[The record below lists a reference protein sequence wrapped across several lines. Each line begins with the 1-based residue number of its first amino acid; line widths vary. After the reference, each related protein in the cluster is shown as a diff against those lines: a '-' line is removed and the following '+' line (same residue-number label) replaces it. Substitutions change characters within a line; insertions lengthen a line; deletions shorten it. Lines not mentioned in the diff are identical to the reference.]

1 MKKFTFFA
9 LAALILPISNATATT
24 WTLQGNDYTV
34 DTLQHVKIGPATT
47 YTSLQLTGTKKLMV
61 FYTTTDLNNQKVDV
75 RTVKANN
82 RYASCTTVS
91 SMANAATT
99 AKGDLY
105 FAGVNADFFGNN
117 APIGHALVDGE
128 IYRTLG
134 DSYWA
139 SFGFTAGRQPVIGA
153 NTKITGTLT
162 VNGQAT
168 TVSGVNCTRGENNL
182 ILYTHLQGTSTGTNE
197 FGTEVLVEP
206 VDGNQAIIG
215 RTSTLRVVSAPVL
228 NTGNMAI
235 PDGGIVISAHGTSQ
249 SAISNLK
256 AGDEI
261 ELKMWARYEG
271 KDIYDITQ
279 MAGGQPVILQN
290 NVVLDTQGVL
300 DHLVANNPRTAVG
313 YNSDNQLVLLVV
325 DGRSAISA
333 GCVSKE
339 LAEIMRYTGCTEALN
354 FDGGG
359 SSTMYAGPILGV
371 LNSPSDGRERS
382 VTNGLFLVA
391 TGDETDTE
399 VAGIEFKDADENR
412 MVRLPQYG
420 NYTPTFY
427 SFNKDE
433 VLISNDQKGIVLSLE
448 GENANF
454 GEITNNG
461 TTLYVTAP
469 SGTFCLTASYNGIT
483 KTIPVTIAE
492 GEVAF
497 AKESILIDNSREYPV
512 EVISSVNGV
521 SMPLDNRALDWMSDS
536 PSVATVEQVTGIV
549 RGVSD
554 GTAIISGTVNGETK
568 KLSVKVEVPTS
579 SAMPAVSGTT
589 AEEWALLQ
597 SGGTGLTL
605 TPEGEGFVL
614 SYTGNG
620 SGRGAYIQLT
630 RSTRVWSLPD
640 KIRMRIDANGAP
652 VSKVQMSVTNALGET
667 LSNWALTGEIAES
680 GETTLEGSISE
691 WCDAEDIGVYPITIN
706 NIRFTMGAS
715 TKGQQFE
722 MRVLGIDG
730 IYDDFDA
737 VSSIEARGGVRVWPN
752 PVAGG
757 ETVRVEADGEA
768 VVTVYGMNG
777 SMVSETAIEGVG
789 EVSTAGLAQG
799 VYVVKVATASGIHTA
814 KLIVK

>member
-1 MKKFTFFA
+1 
-9 LAALILPISNATATT
+9 
-24 WTLQGNDYTV
+24 
-34 DTLQHVKIGPATT
+34 
-47 YTSLQLTGTKKLMV
+47 MV

-215 RTSTLRVVSAPVL
+215 RTTTLRVVSAPVL

-249 SAISNLK
+249 SVINNLK

-261 ELKMWARYEG
+261 ELKMWAQYEG

-313 YNSDNQLVLLVV
+313 YNDDNELVLLVV
-325 DGRSAISA
+325 DGRSSISA

-382 VTNGLFLVA
+382 VTNGLFL
-391 TGDETDTE
+391 GCHWRRDRHE
-399 VAGIEFKDADENR
+399 
-412 MVRLPQYG
+412 
-420 NYTPTFY
+420 
-427 SFNKDE
+427 
-433 VLISNDQKGIVLSLE
+433 
-448 GENANF
+448 
-454 GEITNNG
+454 
-461 TTLYVTAP
+461 
-469 SGTFCLTASYNGIT
+469 C
-483 KTIPVTIAE
+483 
-492 GEVAF
+492 
-497 AKESILIDNSREYPV
+497 
-512 EVISSVNGV
+512 
-521 SMPLDNRALDWMSDS
+521 
-536 PSVATVEQVTGIV
+536 
-549 RGVSD
+549 
-554 GTAIISGTVNGETK
+554 
-568 KLSVKVEVPTS
+568 
-579 SAMPAVSGTT
+579 
-589 AEEWALLQ
+589 
-597 SGGTGLTL
+597 
-605 TPEGEGFVL
+605 
-614 SYTGNG
+614 
-620 SGRGAYIQLT
+620 GR
-630 RSTRVWSLPD
+630 
-640 KIRMRIDANGAP
+640 N
-652 VSKVQMSVTNALGET
+652 
-667 LSNWALTGEIAES
+667 
-680 GETTLEGSISE
+680 
-691 WCDAEDIGVYPITIN
+691 
-706 NIRFTMGAS
+706 
-715 TKGQQFE
+715 
-722 MRVLGIDG
+722 
-730 IYDDFDA
+730 
-737 VSSIEARGGVRVWPN
+737 
-752 PVAGG
+752 
-757 ETVRVEADGEA
+757 
-768 VVTVYGMNG
+768 
-777 SMVSETAIEGVG
+777 
-789 EVSTAGLAQG
+789 
-799 VYVVKVATASGIHTA
+799 
-814 KLIVK
+814 